1 MFCGRRPLAGTYAGG
16 EVITSQLPARPWLRL
31 HRVSAFSVAEA
42 HTYLQRTGVPERLVV
57 PILSRSVAAASSSV
71 LGLPAEVE
79 PRYSPFSLSVYA
91 AWIARQGDVEPDAIL
106 GDPVDHFVR
115 IRILDRIHNADVRR
129 LLPHVALLGRF
140 DEPTLRA
147 CADLRA
153 EVADAVLRE
162 IGSQEWIDR
171 QPGGSYAVEPELR
184 SRLLR
189 YFERESPRELHEAR
203 RRVLP
208 VLWTSYEAGTDDRV
222 PDEAVVQAL
231 VQLVREDRDGLLR
244 AWRTLDG
251 RIVLGAQAGWGLR
264 VLGRLLADDIALT
277 SDAVDAGA
285 WGAFA
290 TTYAECVLHEQGAA
304 QAGDLWR
311 NAWEAAQH
319 VEEPHERAS
328 LLVRIASGA
337 LAAAAAAPDTEVAFD
352 LWTLRLYNLVGDR
365 TVSVTAPLQDVP
377 LGHRR
382 KPVHA
387 AIAALMA
394 CADAA
399 ERHPDPLEPA
409 PALLERI
416 ATLVVDVRHAP
427 ARAIVLT
434 CIGRFA
440 SRRQDADLARK
451 RFVDALQTLAESA
464 DRDLLPCLQWPK
476 RLDAASWVTL
486 EAMRGLA
493 GLEPVEETLERFA
506 ALPTPRRE
514 IAINRLESLRLRLTA
529 AVRVPHESSGS
540 PSRKGSSIGVGDVAV
555 PESLGHELVR
565 PRAVSIA
572 LDHVECGRPAEGLRL
587 LAELTSVATS
597 ARNTTVATAVE
608 RTRIEAVTRMRL
620 GEHGRLSRQLVSGAG
635 LLPLAERARMRAF
648 VPDANAAAF
657 DDEMVATRWDA
668 HCVWR
673 AMRATG
679 HRQQQHLGEAGRR
692 LLTLRDKDGEGEWAR
707 ASVALDLVECSE
719 LGADADLASQGLSPV
734 SPEDWWSRHP
744 AQPERALRVW
754 IRSAALGVS
763 PGGPTSLLVRRLGVR
778 RAAAI
783 AMEEGELLALRLPA
797 QALRLLAL
805 SLTWYEDAHDAL
817 GIWQVT
823 TLLALTRVRAGV
835 PRDSIDL
842 TALQAAHH
850 PLVVA
855 GTDRGSHT
863 LPPWSWVEAVTQ
875 LPLSDSAA
883 TIEWAPWLHR
893 VIALRHWVSGG
904 VRPEVLFTTPEWL
917 PVELREWPLDT
928 LGGAAVSTSE
938 TRLAAAPGGHES
950 EVPPPPVPVPTM
962 APRPLPP
969 PSMPPR
975 LESTSVPVP
984 VQAPLAVATSR
995 APWLLVGLVALL
1007 GILVVA
1013 GWLSLR
1019 PPPAPALPAGSDVP
1033 GPNAGGAVAEGAP
1046 PLVVWLGMIA
1056 ALASLG
1062 AGGWLFLRLR
1072 TTPSRA
1078 LLASPPW
1085 TAQVS
1090 ATGSD
1095 VAGGRLAAL
1104 DVTVSIAT
1112 GRGEP
1117 VTTASLRVRRTDA
1130 YSGLDALRQPPS
1142 GTALAVA
1149 FASSPA
1155 PTRLWLEVALGTA
1168 WPCWEALLW
1177 SGVVDGTHLRPAVV
1191 RHVRSSRPA
1200 RQVSPDG
1207 AARPWPVA
1215 TVAATAGDERQAAY
1229 AWEPSLRA
1237 GRVTLT
1243 PVAAEAVRAG
1253 VPVQGIRLVH
1263 VTAQPVETPQGLFFE
1278 VAGGDRLQVQES
1290 LESMSSDR
1298 GTLFDASQLA
1308 HTFPDATCL
1317 LLQPPRRP
1325 ALDLTPAGRETC
1337 ACLRVVAAALAEQG
1351 VPLVIVMPPLDGEL
1365 AAHIVRLLGR
1375 RILHLRGGALDPHEF
1390 TIRVREVVLGHAQ
1403 RLLPRDAAIELALQ
1417 VGVYAL

>member
-1 MFCGRRPLAGTYAGG
+1 MW
-16 EVITSQLPARPWLRL
+16 SQTRS
-31 HRVSAFSVAEA
+31 SAI
-42 HTYLQRTGVPERLVV
+42 R
-57 PILSRSVAAASSSV
+57 
-71 LGLPAEVE
+71 
-79 PRYSPFSLSVYA
+79 
-91 AWIARQGDVEPDAIL
+91 
-106 GDPVDHFVR
+106 VDHFVR

-153 EVADAVLRE
+153 DVADAVLRE

-171 QPGGSYAVEPELR
+171 QAGGSYAVEPELR

-208 VLWTSYEAGTDDRV
+208 VLWTSYEAGTDGQV

-231 VQLVREDRDGLLR
+231 VQLVRDDRDGLLR
-244 AWRTLDG
+244 AWRMLDE

-264 VLGRLLADDIALT
+264 VLGRLLADDIALA

-311 NAWEAAQH
+311 KAWEGAQL

-352 LWTLRLYNLVGDR
+352 LWALRLYNLVADR
-365 TVSVTAPLQDVP
+365 TVSVTAPSADVP
-377 LGHRR
+377 AGHRR

-409 PALLERI
+409 PPLLERI
-416 ATLVVDVRHAP
+416 ATLVVEVRHAP
-427 ARAIVLT
+427 ARAIALT

-440 SRRQDADLARK
+440 ARRQDADLAHK

-476 RLDAASWVTL
+476 RLDAASWVAL

-493 GLEPVEETLERFA
+493 GLEPVEETLGRFA
-506 ALPTPRRE
+506 ALPTPRSE

-529 AVRVPHESSGS
+529 AVRVPHESSAS
-540 PSRKGSSIGVGDVAV
+540 PSRKGSPIGVGDVAV
-555 PESLGHELVR
+555 PESLGQELVR
-565 PRAVSIA
+565 PRAVAIA

-608 RTRIEAVTRMRL
+608 RARIDAVTRMRL

-635 LLPLAERARMRAF
+635 LLPLGERARMRAF

-657 DDEMVATRWDA
+657 DDEVVGTRWDA

-679 HRQQQHLGEAGRR
+679 HREQQHLGEAGRR

-719 LGADADLASQGLSPV
+719 LGADVDLASQGLSPV

-744 AQPERALRVW
+744 AQPERALRLW

-763 PGGPTSLLVRRLGVR
+763 PGGPTSALVRRLGVR

-783 AMEEGELLALRLPA
+783 AMEEGELLALRLPT

-855 GTDRGSHT
+855 GTDRGSRT
-863 LPPWSWVEAVTQ
+863 LPPWSWVEGVTQ

-917 PVELREWPLDT
+917 PIELREWPLDT

-938 TRLAAAPGGHES
+938 TRLAAAPGGQA
-950 EVPPPPVPVPTM
+950 VGGPT
-962 APRPLPP
+962 APGAGADDGPASDAAVSPAALRHAATAGVDQRAGAGARRPC
-969 PSMPPR
+969 
-975 LESTSVPVP
+975 SV
-984 VQAPLAVATSR
+984 AASR
-995 APWLLVGLVALL
+995 VPWLVVGLAALL
-1007 GILVVA
+1007 GILLLA
-1013 GWLSLR
+1013 GWLLLPDEVRRDDSTSTRDHRVR
-1019 PPPAPALPAGSDVP
+1019 PPARRRPRSFPSGSDEP
-1033 GPNAGGAVAEGAP
+1033 GPNAGGAVADAAP
-1046 PLVVWLGMIA
+1046 PWLVPLGVVAML
-1056 ALASLG
+1056 ALLG
-1062 AGGWLFLRLR
+1062 AGGWLLAASAIGSVRRPARGAPVDGPGVCHGKRGGGGTAGRARRDGLDCHRSRRAGDHGGAACPTDGCVLRAGCASS
-1072 TTPSRA
+1072 TP
-1078 LLASPPW
+1078 
-1085 TAQVS
+1085 V
-1090 ATGSD
+1090 GHG
-1095 VAGGRLAAL
+1095 AGGRVRVVACAR
-1104 DVTVSIAT
+1104 T
-1112 GRGEP
+1112 P
-1117 VTTASLRVRRTDA
+1117 VAR
-1130 YSGLDALRQPPS
+1130 SGP
-1142 GTALAVA
+1142 GHG
-1149 FASSPA
+1149 
-1155 PTRLWLEVALGTA
+1155 VALLGGA
-1168 WPCWEALLW
+1168 
-1177 SGVVDGTHLRPAVV
+1177 AVV
-1191 RHVRSSRPA
+1191 RRRWTGRTCVRPSSGTCGRRDRHGRSRRAAPRDPGRSRPSRPPPA
-1200 RQVSPDG
+1200 TSVRRRTHGSRRCAPG
-1207 AARPWPVA
+1207 A
-1215 TVAATAGDERQAAY
+1215 
-1229 AWEPSLRA
+1229 
-1237 GRVTLT
+1237 
-1243 PVAAEAVRAG
+1243 
-1253 VPVQGIRLVH
+1253 
-1263 VTAQPVETPQGLFFE
+1263 
-1278 VAGGDRLQVQES
+1278 
-1290 LESMSSDR
+1290 
-1298 GTLFDASQLA
+1298 
-1308 HTFPDATCL
+1308 
-1317 LLQPPRRP
+1317 
-1325 ALDLTPAGRETC
+1325 
-1337 ACLRVVAAALAEQG
+1337 
-1351 VPLVIVMPPLDGEL
+1351 
-1365 AAHIVRLLGR
+1365 
-1375 RILHLRGGALDPHEF
+1375 
-1390 TIRVREVVLGHAQ
+1390 
-1403 RLLPRDAAIELALQ
+1403 
-1417 VGVYAL
+1417 